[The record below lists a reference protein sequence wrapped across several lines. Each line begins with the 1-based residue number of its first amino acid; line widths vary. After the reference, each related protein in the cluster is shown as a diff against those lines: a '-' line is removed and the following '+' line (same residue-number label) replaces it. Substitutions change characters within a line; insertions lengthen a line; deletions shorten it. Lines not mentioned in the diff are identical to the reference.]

1 MITGIIMASG
11 FSNRMGKN
19 KLLLEIEGIK
29 VIERVIKACKESML
43 DDIILAYRLD
53 EIREIGDKYGI
64 RCIFNSNAHEGQS
77 ASVKLGVENADKKNG
92 YMFLVGDQPFLT
104 RELID
109 KLIREYNMDTK
120 NIVVPYFNNK
130 FGMPI
135 IFPSHFRENLL
146 KVTGDKGGREII
158 QSNPELVRKI
168 QFEDELMGVDIDT
181 IEDLERISEMHNSQF
196 TIKKMSFRP

>member
-19 KLLLEIEGIK
+19 KLLMEIDGVR
-29 VIERVIKACKESML
+29 VIERVISACKESLL
-43 DDIILAYRLD
+43 DDIILIYRVD
-53 EIREIGDKYGI
+53 EVRDIGEKYGL

-77 ASVKLGVENADKKNG
+77 AAVKLGVENSNPNSS

-104 RELID
+104 HELID

-135 IFPSHFRENLL
+135 IFPSNFREDLL
-146 KVTGDKGGREII
+146 KVSGDKGGREII
-158 QSNPELVRKI
+158 QGNPGLVRKI
-168 QFEDELMGVDIDT
+168 YFEDELMGVDIDT
-181 IEDLERISEMHNSQF
+181 MEDYKLVTSYPGSGL
-196 TIKKMSFRP
+196 